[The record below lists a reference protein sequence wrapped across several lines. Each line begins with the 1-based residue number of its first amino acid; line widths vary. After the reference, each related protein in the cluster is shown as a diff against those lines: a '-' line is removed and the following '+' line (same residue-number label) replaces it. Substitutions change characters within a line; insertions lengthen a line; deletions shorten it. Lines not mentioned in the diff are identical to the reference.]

1 MDVFERLNRKFG
13 VWYEGLFGGADGQD
27 LRPRDILRRI
37 LTAMEDGRREGLDGQ
52 VYVPNVYMLQIAVE
66 SDDERGYLRTF
77 LDADELAA
85 AVARAAEQRG
95 YQIRGVLSFTVE
107 EMDAPKAIIGGG
119 VPDRVRIQCRFEN
132 EPKATN
138 APTASPVVATLA
150 TPVAAKTPPAVE
162 TVAPPEWD
170 EEDASEP
177 GTVAAIPQSTLASLI
192 VRSADGTLQDV
203 YPLTVHGARVGRGRQ
218 AGNDILLTADGMISK
233 SHVIV
238 DYDGHAQGGGRFTV
252 RDDNSTNGTSL
263 NGERLAPGR
272 GYPLNSGDEL
282 KLGQTLLVFRAAEQA
297 PPTMPAPASFMPA
310 TPVVPLRP
318 DKPFRLIAGD
328 GEPYPLASLMTV
340 GRSLTSDIV
349 VIGNGIASQHARLT
363 VRSDAVYVEDLR
375 SAGGTAVNGERIPS
389 DFPVALYEGDQIAF
403 GETLFRLARG
413 RAS

>member
-37 LTAMEDGRREGLDGQ
+37 LAAMEDGRREGLDGQ
-52 VYVPNVYMLQIAVE
+52 VYVPNVYTLQIAVE

-95 YQIRGVLSFTVE
+95 YQIRGMLSFTVE
-107 EMDAPKAIIGGG
+107 EMDAPKAAVGGG
-119 VPDRVRIQCRFEN
+119 APDRVRIQCRFEN
-132 EPKATN
+132 EPKAANTPAVSPA
-138 APTASPVVATLA
+138 APALV
-150 TPVAAKTPPAVE
+150 TPAAAKTPPAVE

-170 EEDASEP
+170 EEDSSEP
-177 GTVAAIPQSTLASLI
+177 GTVAAIPKSTLASLV

-218 AGNDILLTADGMISK
+218 AGNDIILTADGMISK

-238 DYDGHAQGGGRFTV
+238 DYDANANGGGRFTV

-263 NGERLAPGR
+263 NGECLAPGR
-272 GYPLNSGDEL
+272 AYPLTSGDEL
-282 KLGQTLLVFRAAEQA
+282 KLGQTLLVFRAAEQS
-297 PPTMPAPASFMPA
+297 PPTMPAPIVSAPVA
-310 TPVVPLRP
+310 PVVPVRP
-318 DKPFRLIAGD
+318 DRPFRLIAGD
-328 GEPYPLASLMTV
+328 GEPYPLASTMTV
-340 GRSLTSDIV
+340 GRALTSDIV
-349 VIGNGIASQHARLT
+349 VIGNGVAGQHARLT
-363 VRSDAVYVEDLR
+363 VRADAVYVEDLR
-375 SAGGTAVNGERIPS
+375 TAGGTTVNGERIPS

-403 GETLFRLARG
+403 GETMFRLARG
-413 RAS
+413 RAA